1 MAAVSGAATVKKRP
15 ELGSKDRTSDCEND
29 SLTKHSSAQPVQGI
43 YQRGH
48 KSLVYYLSHIGEGR
62 EGRGKRSHRLL
73 NNLDSS
79 AYSALRERLLWKGAC
94 GKSFSVNAV
103 PSTSPHS
110 GEIIKKLF

>member
-1 MAAVSGAATVKKRP
+1 MAAVSKAATVKKRP
-15 ELGSKDRTSDCEND
+15 ELGSKDRTSDCEDD
-29 SLTKHSSAQPVQGI
+29 SLTKHSSTQPVQGI

-48 KSLVYYLSHIGEGR
+48 KSLCVLSHIEEGR
-62 EGRGKRSHRLL
+62 EGRGKGAIGLL